1 MVISYPELLVLA
13 ALKIVSVVLQIINA
27 SIVKMDFSYME
38 ELVILTVLQEQLL
51 IYKLTNALLVTV
63 HAELVQIILVLV
75 LVVNQERDIYKWQD
89 KIKNVLKNV
98 LKEPS
103 LKTMFVKYV
112 ILDVLN
118 V

>member
-1 MVISYPELLVLA
+1 MLA

-27 SIVKMDFSYME
+27 SIVEMDFSYME

-75 LVVNQERDIYKWQD
+75 LVVNQERDIYK
-89 KIKNVLKNV
+89 
-98 LKEPS
+98 
-103 LKTMFVKYV
+103 
-112 ILDVLN
+112 
-118 V
+118 

>member
-27 SIVKMDFSYME
+27 SIVEMDFSYME
-38 ELVILTVLQEQLL
+38 ELVIPTVLQEQLL

-98 LKEPS
+98 LKELS
-103 LKTMFVKYV
+103 LKTMSVKYV

>member
-1 MVISYPELLVLA
+1 VLLVIA
-13 ALKIVSVVLQIINA
+13 
-27 SIVKMDFSYME
+27 
-38 ELVILTVLQEQLL
+38 
-51 IYKLTNALLVTV
+51 

-75 LVVNQERDIYKWQD
+75 LAVNQERDIYKWQD
-89 KIKNVLKNV
+89 KIKNVLRNV
-98 LKEPS
+98 LKELS